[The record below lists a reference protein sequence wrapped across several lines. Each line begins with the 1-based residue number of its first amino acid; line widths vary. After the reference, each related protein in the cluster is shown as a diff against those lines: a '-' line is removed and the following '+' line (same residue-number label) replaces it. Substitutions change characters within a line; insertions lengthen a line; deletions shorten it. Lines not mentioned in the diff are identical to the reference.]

1 MGMLQ
6 QGVGFIRVEPDAVA
20 VGALVDLDAI
30 PIVGDQ
36 VVAAFGALHV
46 MRLALGFAGGPL
58 GAAALLAPQ
67 LGIASR
73 EVLVLVLA
81 PLVRHRAQRFES
93 CLTFSVSPPW
103 CGRPPGG
110 IAAGELDCPLS

>member
-1 MGMLQ
+1 MGMLR
-6 QGVGFIRVEPDAVA
+6 QGVGFIRGAPAAVA

-36 VVAAFGALHV
+36 VVAALGTLHV

-81 PLVRHRAQRFES
+81 RLVRHRAHGLES

-110 IAAGELDCPLS
+110 IAAGDVDCTL

>member
-1 MGMLQ
+1 MGMLR
-6 QGVGFIRVEPDAVA
+6 QGVGFSGIGADAVG

-36 VVAAFGALHV
+36 VVAALGTFHV
-46 MRLALGFAGGPL
+46 MRLALGVAGGPL

-81 PLVRHRAQRFES
+81 PLVRHRAQGLES
-93 CLTFSVSPPW
+93 CLAFV
-103 CGRPPGG
+103 G
-110 IAAGELDCPLS
+110 